1 MSPGETS
8 DVLMMLENSLTALN
22 DKCFGILH
30 QTPITYDLPCLSSL
44 TTVLEVLRIASF
56 HILSSSFTHSL
67 LVQLLLLAWQVQ
79 NDSLLLT
86 VLQTKQASLDD
97 YLSRIISLISQ
108 ISREHHQNHYQ
119 SFHYYQFFDTSSI
132 NQHILFLLR
141 FSAFCS
147 VMKRMKD
154 DRIESWLV
162 AIDREVMLFV
172 TEMEISKKEECLKI
186 LMNKNYVYGIIR
198 HSVTRQLIEVDGFG
212 KVIELLTQ
220 KEDNPVTY
228 QLQENRIGWIRKDQV
243 ILEGV
248 KRKGE
253 LWIRSDSSKQGLK
266 EGQVSTMNVC
276 MKETLIASIYLPSIN
291 RVYQITMN
299 SGKLEIEVFFVVG
312 VSL

>member
-1 MSPGETS
+1 
-8 DVLMMLENSLTALN
+8 MMLENSLTALN
-22 DKCFGILH
+22 DKCFGILR

-56 HILSSSFTHSL
+56 YSLSSSFTHCL

-86 VLQTKQASLDD
+86 VLQTKQASLNE
-97 YLSRIISLISQ
+97 YLSNFISLISQ

-141 FSAFCS
+141 FNAYCS
-147 VMKRMKD
+147 VMKRIED

-162 AIDREVMLFV
+162 AIEREVKLFV
-172 TEMEISKKEECLKI
+172 TEMDTSKKEECLKI
-186 LMNKNYVYGIIR
+186 LMNKNYVYAIIR
-198 HSVTRQLIEVDGFG
+198 NSITQQLIEVDGFG

-220 KEDNPVTY
+220 KEDNPITY
-228 QLQENRIGWIRKDQV
+228 QLQENRIAWIKKDQV

-248 KRKGE
+248 KKKGE
-253 LWIRSDSSKQGLK
+253 FWIRSDSSEQGLK
-266 EGQVSTMNVC
+266 EGNVSTMNVC
-276 MKETLIASIYLPSIN
+276 MKETLIASIHLPSIN

-299 SGKLEIEVFFVVG
+299 SGKPEIEVFFVVG